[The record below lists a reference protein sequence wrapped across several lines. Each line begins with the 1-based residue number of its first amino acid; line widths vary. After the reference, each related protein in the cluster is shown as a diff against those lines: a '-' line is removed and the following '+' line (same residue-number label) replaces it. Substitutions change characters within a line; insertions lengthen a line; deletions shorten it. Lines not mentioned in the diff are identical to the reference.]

1 MSSVSPETM
10 SVCLSSRRY
19 SGVISFWDSI
29 SSPDLIIWSNSTEL
43 AIPLILQQTSPGR
56 IWVSSRRFSG
66 RAAVAIAQQAEHQI
80 VDLGVAGSNP
90 ASHPLILYR
99 HHSDMSPRSKH
110 SLQAG
115 LDTPYCAGAHNNQA
129 RTG

>member
-90 ASHPLILYR
+90 ASHPLNLDRHPYR
-99 HHSDMSPRSKH
+99 LWLRPT
-110 SLQAG
+110 AI
-115 LDTPYCAGAHNNQA
+115 
-129 RTG
+129 